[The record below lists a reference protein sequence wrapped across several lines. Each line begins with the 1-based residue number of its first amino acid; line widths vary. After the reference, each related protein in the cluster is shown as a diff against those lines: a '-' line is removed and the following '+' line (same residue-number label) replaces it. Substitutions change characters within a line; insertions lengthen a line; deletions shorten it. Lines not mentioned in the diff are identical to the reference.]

1 MFSMVTEAFFFFCF
15 CFCFCFSTGDT
26 KMEVMYISEKE
37 GDDASGDG
45 SEQKPVKTLLQ
56 AMKCAGGEPFPK
68 FMVDAKKEGEV
79 MYCRL

>member
-1 MFSMVTEAFFFFCF
+1 MVTKPTFVFP
-15 CFCFCFSTGDT
+15 TGDK

-37 GDDASGDG
+37 GNDTSGDG

-68 FMVDAKKEGEV
+68 FMVDAKEEGEV
-79 MYCRL
+79 MYHRL